1 MMQKMKAEK
10 GDTGGTKRKYKLNS
24 KELALLEL
32 EKKRKQEERVNEKKE
47 QAKKAGV
54 PESFFDSAKTKAFL
68 NLNKAPQK
76 SILKNSSRLA
86 PRTADQQF
94 KPTPSAGAN
103 AKATGKEWTSK
114 APELTIQPKPKEA
127 AKEEIPS
134 DFFDNKDEMPPKEPS
149 AEVDG
154 GGDELPEGFFDDPL
168 KDAKA
173 RGVEYKNPEDQEWET
188 FQKEIA
194 AEVRES
200 AELAAE
206 EQLEETTDRQLEE
219 IDEQMRAWSR
229 VREAEIR
236 KDVVEEKLQ
245 VKKEVKVEEKE
256 ESEDEMEDEDLED
269 FLDWRIKK
277 LS

>member
-1 MMQKMKAEK
+1 MSYLKA
-10 GDTGGTKRKYKLNS
+10 
-24 KELALLEL
+24 
-32 EKKRKQEERVNEKKE
+32 
-47 QAKKAGV
+47 
-54 PESFFDSAKTKAFL
+54 
-68 NLNKAPQK
+68 
-76 SILKNSSRLA
+76 
-86 PRTADQQF
+86 
-94 KPTPSAGAN
+94 
-103 AKATGKEWTSK
+103 
-114 APELTIQPKPKEA
+114 
-127 AKEEIPS
+127 
-134 DFFDNKDEMPPKEPS
+134 
-149 AEVDG
+149 
-154 GGDELPEGFFDDPL
+154 FFDDPL

-206 EQLEETTDRQLEE
+206 EQLEE

-236 KDVVEEKLQ
+236 KDVVEEKLL